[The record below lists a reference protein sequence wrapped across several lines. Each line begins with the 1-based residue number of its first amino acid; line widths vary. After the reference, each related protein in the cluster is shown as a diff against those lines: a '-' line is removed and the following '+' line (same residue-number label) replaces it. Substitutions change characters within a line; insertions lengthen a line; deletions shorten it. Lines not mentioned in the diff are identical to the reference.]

1 MVLGG
6 KKSKIMTVLKAFLF
20 LGNVKVSNSKY
31 FISSYQDN
39 HLNYE

>member
-6 KKSKIMTVLKAFLF
+6 KNSKIMTVLKAFLF
-20 LGNVKVSNSKY
+20 LDNMKVSNSKY
-31 FISSYQDN
+31 FIFSYQDD